1 MCKIKKSIMNF
12 HTIQRTKFLL
22 VFFSCLIVVDIKVC
36 SQLFT
41 TTKTDQGIEIAENGK
56 KVLFYQQQPKSVNGK
71 YERAGYVHPLY
82 DLNEKVLT
90 EDSPDDHPYHRGIF
104 LAWHQIILNN
114 KKIADSWMSE
124 NISSKPVKLKIK
136 KKEESITLQSEM
148 LWKSKLE
155 NKPIAIINE
164 ETSITVYASTGTYR
178 AIDFD
183 IHLSAL
189 MDSLKI

>member
-1 MCKIKKSIMNF
+1 MDFSK
-12 HTIQRTKFLL
+12 TPRTKSLL
-22 VFFSCLIVVDIKVC
+22 VFFCCSIVAYTEAC
-36 SQLFT
+36 AQHFT
-41 TTKTDQGIEIAENGK
+41 TIKTNEGVEISENGK

-124 NISSKPVKLKIK
+124 NISWTPVKLKIK
-136 KKEESITLQSEM
+136 KKEESITLQAEM
-148 LWKSKLE
+148 LWKSVLE
-155 NKPIAIINE
+155 KMVPI
-164 ETSITVYASTGTYR
+164 
-178 AIDFD
+178 
-183 IHLSAL
+183 
-189 MDSLKI
+189 